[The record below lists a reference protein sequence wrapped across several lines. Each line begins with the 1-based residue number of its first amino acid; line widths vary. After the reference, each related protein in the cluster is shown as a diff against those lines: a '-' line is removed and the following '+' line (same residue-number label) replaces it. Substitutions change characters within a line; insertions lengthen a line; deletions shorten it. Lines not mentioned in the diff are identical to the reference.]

1 MILTELQTYYAPRLT
16 PWALKRNLKITKSK
30 IQKTVKARLK
40 KAQRVSL
47 AFLRRQY
54 FLTSA
59 FGDLHR
65 AAGRNEDIV
74 IASIIMVLVLGL
86 GFAATVLQFVFLSL
100 QTAYG
105 IAVMTG
111 VNMILLMAIVGG
123 VLLVLCAWLAAF
135 LLNMLSLAVMDGANR
150 KVKRSIRTTARQ
162 GLRYSTRVA
171 NAWFVLGAI
180 IMVPLLATSTLG
192 YLYIDLFG
200 SSAVKPEA
208 FLPYVITAAAAW
220 VLFALLHYSLIPQV
234 ALFEPKMPLR
244 HVITRSRHLVR
255 RHGRLFLLAGY
266 GLLGGF
272 LFTSY
277 QLSKWVEKLFG
288 LENILPFF
296 MSAFVTVIF
305 ANSILVMLY
314 RKRKLARKF

>member
-16 PWALKRNLKITKSK
+16 TWALKRTLKITKSK

-59 FGDLHR
+59 TGDLRR

-100 QTAYG
+100 QTAYE
-105 IAVMTG
+105 IAAMTG
-111 VNMILLMAIVGG
+111 VNMVLLMAIVGG
-123 VLLVLCAWLAAF
+123 VLLVLCAWLGAF

-150 KVKRSIRTTARQ
+150 KVKRSIRATTRQ

-180 IMVPLLATSTLG
+180 IAVPLLAASALG
-192 YLYIDLFG
+192 YLYMDLFG
-200 SSAVKPEA
+200 SLAIKPEA
-208 FLPYVITAAAAW
+208 FLPYVIAAAAAW
-220 VLFALLHYSLIPQV
+220 VSFALLHYSLVPQV
-234 ALFEPKMPLR
+234 ALFEPNLPLKQ
-244 HVITRSRHLVR
+244 VITRSRHLVR
-255 RHGRLFLLAGY
+255 RRGRLFLLAGY

-272 LFTSY
+272 LFASY
-277 QLSKWVEKLFG
+277 QLSEWIEKLFG

-296 MSAFVTVIF
+296 MCTFITVIF

-314 RKRKLARKF
+314 RKRKLARKV